1 MKLWWR
7 GGDGC
12 GWSCASREMA
22 VVAALVGFGGKM
34 ADGKSFVEVE
44 VGEDNRWKQES
55 ETTLDLQLFCESA
68 GQQAGWWLDDCG
80 SSKATPDAT
89 IHPVRFWTSLQRQ
102 RW

>member
-12 GWSCASREMA
+12 GWSGASREMA
-22 VVAALVGFGGKM
+22 VVAALGGWGGKM

-44 VGEDNRWKQES
+44 VGEDNGWKQKS
-55 ETTLDLQLFCESA
+55 ETTLDLQLVYESTP
-68 GQQAGWWLDDCG
+68 QQPGWWLDGCG
-80 SSKATPDAT
+80 SSKATPDAAV
-89 IHPVRFWTSLQRQ
+89 HPFRFWTSLQRR